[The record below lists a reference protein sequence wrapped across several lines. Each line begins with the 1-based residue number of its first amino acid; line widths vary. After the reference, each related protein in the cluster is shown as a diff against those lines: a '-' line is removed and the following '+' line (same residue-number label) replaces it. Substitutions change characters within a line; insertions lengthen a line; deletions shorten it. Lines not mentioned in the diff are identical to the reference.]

1 MNSSKSILQL
11 VTGGYLVLFFAYLFL
26 PLAFM
31 GIVAFNSS
39 SIPQVAPWEGFTL
52 EWFVELFGDEQLRE
66 ALINSIIV
74 GVAVVV
80 ISVPIG
86 LAGALFLT
94 RLHFKARDVL
104 YVLLVSPILTPG
116 IILGISTFLFWDT
129 WFHVTGGLWTAIMG
143 QSTFISAYCMLLIMA
158 RSQRFDQT
166 QEEAA
171 FDLGATHQQVFWKIT
186 LPFLKPAIISSAVL
200 AFMQSFENY
209 NTTLFAIGF
218 EQTLPIYIGTKLR
231 VFISPAMN
239 ALAVIF
245 IVMTIT
251 GAILYETRRL
261 REGALKKAV
270 RKKNRESRDTQH
282 RRGGMPRRRAS
293 AGVNA

>member
-11 VTGGYLVLFFAYLFL
+11 ITGVYLVLFFVYLFL
-26 PLAFM
+26 PLTFM

-39 SIPQVAPWEGFTL
+39 SISQVAPWEGFTL
-52 EWFVELFGDEQLRE
+52 NWFAALFGDSQLRN
-66 ALINSIIV
+66 ALFNSIIV
-74 GVAVVV
+74 GIAVVA

-94 RLHFKARDVL
+94 RLHFKARNFL
-104 YVLLVSPILTPG
+104 YALLVSPILTPG
-116 IILGISTFLFWDT
+116 IILGISTFLFWGT
-129 WFHVTGGLWTAIMG
+129 WFHVSGGLWTAIMA

-171 FDLGATHQQVFWKIT
+171 FDLGAAHPQVFRKIT
-186 LPFLKPAIISSAVL
+186 LPFLKPALASSAVL

-218 EQTLPIYIGTKLR
+218 QQTLPIYIGTKLR

-245 IVMTIT
+245 IVLTLA
-251 GAILYETRRL
+251 GAILFETRRL
-261 REGALKKAV
+261 REGALKKAC
-270 RKKNRESRDTQH
+270 KLY
-282 RRGGMPRRRAS
+282 
-293 AGVNA
+293 